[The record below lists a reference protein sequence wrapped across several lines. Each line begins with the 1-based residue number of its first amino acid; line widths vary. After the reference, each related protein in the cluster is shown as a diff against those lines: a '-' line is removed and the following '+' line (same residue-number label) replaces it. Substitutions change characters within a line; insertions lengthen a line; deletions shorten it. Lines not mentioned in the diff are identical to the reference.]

1 MDRHKPKMKRY
12 FTNPA
17 PESDNPPSPSPAGPA
32 HRGASGWSAAPA
44 SPGGD
49 WTTVQRPLHGSSSK
63 NVDLLDLADNAQP
76 GQDEE
81 HNAWIHEKLDNMR
94 IHEAPVQ
101 QPPSQRP
108 LPDLPHAI
116 REYVNQ
122 TRQPVNSSS
131 WLSRQEI
138 PTSCE
143 ILDTEDVPG
152 IDGTI
157 SIPPNKV
164 EGPWPS
170 KETYLEAH
178 YELLR
183 EDTIL
188 PLRQAVGRVKR
199 KPWAREDEYGNTV
212 GVYNNVHIVGLTF
225 STRGI
230 AARVQFSLAR
240 PGKRVHWEQSKR
252 LMTGSLV
259 ALTPED
265 DNFQT
270 TCLMA
275 VIAAR
280 PLAMLVQDPPE
291 IDIFFARPQESEIDP
306 GQSWVMVE
314 ERSSFFEG
322 TRHTLLALQKLMR
335 EPFPLSEHIIDVQKP
350 ADAPKYVLSH
360 AETDLSSIFP
370 GMVNVNILKDWPEN
384 PNTELDKT
392 QLRALQRMLTKRCA
406 IIQGPPGTG
415 KTHVS
420 VDALKTLLGNMISG
434 DAPIIVACQT
444 NHALDQLLRHVAE
457 FEPEFARLGGRSRD
471 RDVIKRRTLY
481 ELKQTERVPPI
492 PGGAMGP
499 ASHRL
504 RRLEDEIRR
513 LLSPLE
519 FGSSFF
525 THGLLYKFGLL
536 TEAQFES
543 LEQGDTLWIR
553 HGKQQEDSSIIEHG
567 IEEWIGKNF
576 ENVDRGILPD
586 DFAFEYEEVDLEFE
600 QLKEVEAENMVKDD
614 EDFETLR
621 GKTINLSENI
631 IGKESTNLTDD
642 DVRHLLARTKDMY
655 RIKDKQRGAVYN
667 YLRNQAKRIILEAV
681 RVKAKDYQDAVVL
694 RTIGRWEQDYMI
706 LKKQKII
713 GMTTTGFSKYRA
725 LVSALNPKVV
735 LIEEAAE
742 TLEAPVTAACVPSLE
757 HLILVGDHQQLRPH
771 CHVSEHENEP
781 FNLNMSLFE
790 RLVKNDVE
798 YDTLRRQR
806 RMIPEIRRLVKP
818 IYGDLIKDHP
828 SVRDPQVRPTV
839 PGMGEVSSFF
849 FTHEWPE
856 SFDAQMSACNTMEA
870 DMVVN
875 LYAYL
880 FMNGVSFSEITVLT
894 FYNGQR
900 KLILGKLRSHP
911 ELQGTG
917 RDFRVVTVDSYQ
929 GEENEVILLSLVRNN
944 PEGRIGFLNNDN
956 RVCVALSRAK
966 RGFYMFGNGQ
976 LLASESKTWSEVI
989 TILAGKRSKEKMRIG
1004 YYLPLVCTL
1013 HGRKTFISGL
1023 DDWELVN
1030 GGCEMRC
1037 KGRLPCG
1044 HFCLLRCHPF
1054 SHENINCTQKCQKSD
1069 STGSDPAAWRSY
1081 SQKIRQRDM
1090 EAVWEAHKSYQQQ
1103 QDELEKCWITSLEDE
1118 MERSVFDDSYRAT
1131 PSPANASATNT
1142 SSQTALGSFNIIS
1155 SLEDPFIPAH
1165 LKIPDLL
1172 D

>member
-1 MDRHKPKMKRY
+1 
-12 FTNPA
+12 
-17 PESDNPPSPSPAGPA
+17 
-32 HRGASGWSAAPA
+32 
-44 SPGGD
+44 
-49 WTTVQRPLHGSSSK
+49 
-63 NVDLLDLADNAQP
+63 
-76 GQDEE
+76 
-81 HNAWIHEKLDNMR
+81 
-94 IHEAPVQ
+94 
-101 QPPSQRP
+101 
-108 LPDLPHAI
+108 
-116 REYVNQ
+116 
-122 TRQPVNSSS
+122 
-131 WLSRQEI
+131 
-138 PTSCE
+138 
-143 ILDTEDVPG
+143 
-152 IDGTI
+152 
-157 SIPPNKV
+157 
-164 EGPWPS
+164 
-170 KETYLEAH
+170 
-178 YELLR
+178 
-183 EDTIL
+183 
-188 PLRQAVGRVKR
+188 
-199 KPWAREDEYGNTV
+199 
-212 GVYNNVHIVGLTF
+212 
-225 STRGI
+225 
-230 AARVQFSLAR
+230 
-240 PGKRVHWEQSKR
+240 
-252 LMTGSLV
+252 
-259 ALTPED
+259 
-265 DNFQT
+265 
-270 TCLMA
+270 
-275 VIAAR
+275 
-280 PLAMLVQDPPE
+280 
-291 IDIFFARPQESEIDP
+291 
-306 GQSWVMVE
+306 
-314 ERSSFFEG
+314 
-322 TRHTLLALQKLMR
+322 MR

-406 IIQGPPGTG
+406 IIQGPP
-415 KTHVS
+415 
-420 VDALKTLLGNMISG
+420 
-434 DAPIIVACQT
+434 
-444 NHALDQLLRHVAE
+444 
-457 FEPEFARLGGRSRD
+457 
-471 RDVIKRRTLY
+471 
-481 ELKQTERVPPI
+481 
-492 PGGAMGP
+492 
-499 ASHRL
+499 
-504 RRLEDEIRR
+504 
-513 LLSPLE
+513 E

-543 LEQGDTLWIR
+543 FERGDTLWIR

-567 IEEWIGKNF
+567 IGEWIGKNF

-976 LLASESKTWSEVI
+976 LLAT
-989 TILAGKRSKEKMRIG
+989 
-1004 YYLPLVCTL
+1004 
-1013 HGRKTFISGL
+1013 
-1023 DDWELVN
+1023 D
-1030 GGCEMRC
+1030 
-1037 KGRLPCG
+1037 
-1044 HFCLLRCHPF
+1044 
-1054 SHENINCTQKCQKSD
+1054 
-1069 STGSDPAAWRSY
+1069 
-1081 SQKIRQRDM
+1081 
-1090 EAVWEAHKSYQQQ
+1090 
-1103 QDELEKCWITSLEDE
+1103 
-1118 MERSVFDDSYRAT
+1118 
-1131 PSPANASATNT
+1131 T
-1142 SSQTALGSFNIIS
+1142 SSQTALGSFSIIS

-1165 LKIPDLL
+1165 LKVPDLL